1 MLMALREIVNGEF
14 ARPVTACNPKI
25 RGLAICHL
33 DGFCDSCGFAA
44 KYRDEHPEEFTEV
57 KT

>member
-1 MLMALREIVNGEF
+1 MALREIVNGEF

-33 DGFCDSCGFAA
+33 DGFCGSCGFAA
-44 KYRDEHPEEFTEV
+44 KYRDGHPEEFQEAV
-57 KT
+57 

>member
-1 MLMALREIVNGEF
+1 MALREIVNGEF